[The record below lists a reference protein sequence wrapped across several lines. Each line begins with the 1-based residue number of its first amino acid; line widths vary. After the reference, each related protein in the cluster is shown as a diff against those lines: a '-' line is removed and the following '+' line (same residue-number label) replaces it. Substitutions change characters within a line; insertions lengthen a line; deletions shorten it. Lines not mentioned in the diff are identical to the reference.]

1 MVLCKYTEFD
11 PKSVGVNLN
20 QNESN
25 GNFPCSWAWNNSLS
39 WAGFW
44 GGVTGTF
51 SARTTTAER
60 FVFACAWGNIHMW
73 HQACVRPST
82 CYNDCS
88 NTENEHESLEISK
101 SLPRNMAFISWV
113 VIPPPSSCKAAGS
126 TRVASVCVR
135 VAYSAFCLSP
145 QPLLFSHSVFLVLPS
160 FSLFTPLP
168 SLSRHSGLI
177 NEMQLPQ
184 K

>member
-82 CYNDCS
+82 CYNDCN
-88 NTENEHESLEISK
+88 NTENEHESLVISQ

-113 VIPPPSSCKAAGS
+113 VIPPPSSRIAAGS
-126 TRVASVCVR
+126 THVASV
-135 VAYSAFCLSP
+135 LHT
-145 QPLLFSHSVFLVLPS
+145 QHSVSLLSLCCSRILCSS
-160 FSLFTPLP
+160 FSLP
-168 SLSRHSGLI
+168 SLCSRLCRRYLAIQAS
-177 NEMQLPQ
+177 
-184 K
+184 